1 MVAALALGRRA
12 GQPVEPPPLELER
25 ALERDVGVAG
35 ETDLAAE
42 RGLALG
48 AHLALAAGFGAAY
61 GLLRAALAARP
72 LPAGPLYG
80 LGVYAI
86 SLVGVG
92 PALGLTGGPWGER
105 TPTAFRRVLLHLVYG
120 TVTAVVD
127 ERLRGRAG

>member
-1 MVAALALGRRA
+1 VADRWTRRRA
-12 GQPVEPPPLELER
+12 PRRGGTGRSER
-25 ALERDVGVAG
+25 CASSR
-35 ETDLAAE
+35 
-42 RGLALG
+42 RP
-48 AHLALAAGFGAAY
+48 
-61 GLLRAALAARP
+61 RP